1 MRAKPATTLRAASV
15 AGVTI
20 LLLAG
25 STACAEDTAA
35 TGPLAPPEAAASQ
48 VSQSGIPTDGILDIV
63 AGRTA
68 AWTAKD
74 AAAYA
79 SAFAP
84 DLRFINP
91 AGLLISGRDAF
102 RATHVF
108 LFNGPFAGSTLN
120 LAVREIQFLTGTVAI
135 VHLDLSITGYAFLPP
150 GVPAPTDGVL
160 RARVTW
166 VVEKVGGE
174 WLVVFAQ
181 NTNQA

>member
-1 MRAKPATTLRAASV
+1 MRVNHLRTVPAASFAAV
-15 AGVTI
+15 AI

-25 STACAEDTAA
+25 STACSEDTDA
-35 TGPLAPPEAAASQ
+35 TGPLAAPQAQTPQ

-63 AGRTA
+63 AGRMA
-68 AWTAKD
+68 AWAAKD

-91 AGLLISGRDAF
+91 AGVLISGREAF

-120 LAVREIQFLTGTVAI
+120 LAVRDIQFLTGTVAI
-135 VHLDLSITGYAFLPP
+135 VYLDLSITGYAFLPP
-150 GVPAPTDGVL
+150 GVPAPTDGVA

-166 VVEKVGGE
+166 VVEKVRGE
-174 WLVVFAQ
+174 WLVVFAH